1 MPDFWALALPRQLAR
16 MDGEFL
22 AVCSLAAGI
31 SCDSRRYNASVLE
44 LTFDGYVSS
53 PYKRSFFDQYSLD
66 LETNRI
72 LRRRQEFPSD
82 LADFRSIGVGSDNL
96 VESYRKKSA
105 DFARI
110 FDISTLY
117 QRVLA
122 ANLASSKDPI
132 SEIVVSIDDRIC
144 KYQFD
149 KQSRKYCNLKS
160 QKSLLIDEVYSL
172 AVAGKAR
179 TSSSWN
185 YQNLFFLIPGI
196 LCPNFTLCVTPFEF
210 DDEII
215 FGNSKKGIER
225 AFEVAGVYP
234 KILPF
239 IPPSLVSTEY
249 SPKAISKCRNLDYL
263 ELVANLP
270 DGFDYPGDSSSTLN
284 AGILSARFGFDPG
297 SSVFDP
303 LVLSVY
309 LGAWLNWY
317 VAQDCVKIVQN
328 RGEK

>member
-1 MPDFWALALPRQLAR
+1 

-31 SCDSRRYNASVLE
+31 SCDSRRYNVSVLE

-53 PYKRSFFDQYSLD
+53 PYKKSFFDQYSLD

-72 LRRRQEFPSD
+72 LRRRQDFPSD

-96 VESYRKKSA
+96 VDSYRKKSA

-160 QKSLLIDEVYSL
+160 QKSLSIDEVYSL
-172 AVAGKAR
+172 AVAGQAR

-185 YQNLFFLIPGI
+185 YQNLFFLLPGI
-196 LCPNFTLCVTPFEF
+196 LCPNLTLCVVPFEF
-210 DDEII
+210 DDETI

-225 AFEVAGVYP
+225 AFEVAGAYP

-249 SPKAISKCRNLDYL
+249 SPKAISKCKNLDYL

-270 DGFDYPGDSSSTLN
+270 DMFDYSGESSSTLN
-284 AGILSARFGFDPG
+284 AGILSSGFGFDPE
-297 SSVFDP
+297 SPIFDP
-303 LVLSVY
+303 LIRSAR
-309 LGAWLNWY
+309 GGIWLNWY
-317 VAQDCVKIVQN
+317 VAQDNVKVVQN
-328 RGEK
+328 RGEKR